1 MSRFPRKNASGEA
14 AIIVSEQKGIRFLH
28 LGGNMIQSAMRV
40 TAPNEL
46 ELRYTQ
52 CMMGFMLFNPQPSE
66 ILMIGLG
73 GGSLAKFVH
82 SQLPE
87 TRTTVVEI
95 NPDIIRTAHSLFALP
110 APDDRLV
117 ILHADGAQHIQEHT
131 QCADIIMVDG
141 FDNDLQI
148 PGLCSEEFYQQAR
161 ETLTKRGI
169 LVINLLSRD
178 KKLVTY
184 LQRIETVF
192 QNRVI
197 TLLSEI
203 RGNLIVFAFKQSPG
217 KLTWKT
223 LIKHA
228 HMLEQ
233 HHALPFPDFVSE
245 LHKSVKHKGDFLTI

>member
-1 MSRFPRKNASGEA
+1 MSRFPRKNASGET
-14 AIIVSEQKGIRFLH
+14 AITVSEQKGIRFLH
-28 LGGNMIQSAMRV
+28 LGGSMIQSAMRV

-52 CMMGFMLFNPQPSE
+52 CMMGFMLFNPQPAK

-87 TRTTVVEI
+87 TRTTIIEI
-95 NPDIIRTAHSLFALP
+95 NPDIIRTAHSLFAVP
-110 APDDRLV
+110 APDERLV
-117 ILHADGAQHIQEHT
+117 ILHADGARYIQEHAL
-131 QCADIIMVDG
+131 CADIIMVDG

-148 PGLCSEEFYQQAR
+148 PGLCSAEFYQQAHQA
-161 ETLTKRGI
+161 LTKHGI

-178 KKLVTY
+178 KKLDTY
-184 LQRIETVF
+184 LQRIKTVF
-192 QNRVI
+192 ENRVI

-217 KLTWKT
+217 KLAWKT
-223 LIKHA
+223 LLKHA

-233 HHALPFPDFVSE
+233 HHTLPFQDFVTE
-245 LHKSVKHKGDFLTI
+245 LHKSVKHKGDYLTI